1 MFPDGTVIFGEYLNL
16 LSEWILNIDNELDVT
31 KAFSLFDVDD
41 KGFIDLDDLRRV
53 RDLLGY
59 SHELDDS
66 GLIDMLVGSQVR
78 LL

>member
-1 MFPDGTVIFGEYLNL
+1 MIPDGTVIFGEYLNL

-78 LL
+78 IL

>member
-66 GLIDMLVGSQVR
+66 GLIDMLVGSEVR
-78 LL
+78 LI

>member
-78 LL
+78 PI